1 MFKVSTDF
9 VEGLKESTT
18 LLPPW
23 KQKPMDRDMFDRD
36 KRLFKGGA
44 HMPLAGYMGA
54 EPRRSSASLARRD
67 VKEKA
72 KWKAKQEAL
81 ANQKACGK
89 GNGKTDG
96 KTRKYE
102 RREPVRVNGD
112 TPWLWD
118 NASVR
123 TSSAPVGKGVWNGY
137 QPTMS
142 TGRDQ
147 AWGSIGWSSGEW
159 TSNQGWYNR

>member
-1 MFKVSTDF
+1 MPQFAL
-9 VEGLKESTT
+9 E
-18 LLPPW
+18 
-23 KQKPMDRDMFDRD
+23 QKAVDRDMFDRD

-44 HMPLAGYMGA
+44 HMPLAGYLGA
-54 EPRRSSASLARRD
+54 EPHRSPAGLEKRD
-67 VKEKA
+67 MKEKA

-81 ANQKACGK
+81 AKQKACGK

-102 RREPVRVNGD
+102 RREPVRVNDD
-112 TPWLWD
+112 TPCLWD

-137 QPTMS
+137 QPTVS
-142 TGRDQ
+142 TNRDQ
-147 AWGSIGWSSGEW
+147 AWDNRGWSGGGW
-159 TSNQGWYNR
+159 ASNDGWNHI